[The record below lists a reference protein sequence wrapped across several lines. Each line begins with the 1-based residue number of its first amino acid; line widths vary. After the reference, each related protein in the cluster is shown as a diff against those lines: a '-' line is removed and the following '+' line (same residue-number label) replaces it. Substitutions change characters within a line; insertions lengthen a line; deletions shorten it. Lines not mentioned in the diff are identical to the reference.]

1 MLLQNLQACVCQLD
15 YHLGEEFTVMKE
27 GVTIKRDGYKLNKKG
42 TKWEQVYRKLLA
54 PNFLYPKHQK

>member
-27 GVTIKRDGYKLNKKG
+27 GVTIKRDGNKLNKKG
-42 TKWEQVYRKLLA
+42 TKWE
-54 PNFLYPKHQK
+54 